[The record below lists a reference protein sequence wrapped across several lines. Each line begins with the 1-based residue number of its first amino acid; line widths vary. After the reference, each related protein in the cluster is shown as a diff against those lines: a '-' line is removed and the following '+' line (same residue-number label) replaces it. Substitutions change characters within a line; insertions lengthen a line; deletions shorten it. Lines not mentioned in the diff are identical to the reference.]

1 MWVITNVHYDLR
13 DSQCFLVR
21 KQQTIIEP
29 TIDMWT
35 REKRLNNIV
44 VNDPKGEL
52 TVKFY
57 EPATV
62 RGYDVVQFN
71 LINAMKTDIYNPLAL
86 AANSAREGDFTKCAA
101 YTENIADVFFPV
113 DGAEDPVW
121 PNAAN
126 NAFKRAVYGMIDYYM
141 EEETR
146 LREEAANNPDMSQAL
161 LETKIDQLW
170 GHVTLYN
177 CYQMFVRLSSKKVQ
191 NPVAEVKA
199 LQKENAVAA
208 SAGEPPKYTP
218 EELQQK
224 IISANKKGVLW
235 NGAPDVD
242 ALTLYF
248 NATAKLPVNGIRT
261 LAVNSH
267 NSLLAMGGADKM
279 IASWDLLCA

>member
-1 MWVITNVHYDLR
+1 M
-13 DSQCFLVR
+13 
-21 KQQTIIEP
+21 
-29 TIDMWT
+29 
-35 REKRLNNIV
+35 
-44 VNDPKGEL
+44 

-57 EPATV
+57 EAATV

-71 LINAMKTDIYNPLAL
+71 LINAMKTDIYNPLTL
-86 AANSAREGDFTKCAA
+86 AAMSAREGDITKCSA

-126 NAFKRAVYGMIDYYM
+126 NAFKRAVYGMIDFYM
-141 EEETR
+141 EEEAKM
-146 LREEAANNPDMSQAL
+146 REEAASDPNISQAL

-177 CYQMFVRLSSKKVQ
+177 CYQMFVQLSSKKVT

-199 LQKENAVAA
+199 LQKENAAA
-208 SAGEPPKYTP
+208 TAAGEPPRYSN
-218 EELQQK
+218 EELQRK
-224 IISANKKGVLW
+224 IISANKRGPLW
-235 NGAPDVD
+235 NNQPEVD

-248 NATAKLPVNGIRT
+248 NATSKLPTNGIRRIAT
-261 LAVNSH
+261 NSH

-279 IASWDLLCA
+279 IASYDSLCA